1 MNDGSIHSSELV
13 DHRILQLAQHVGQ
26 CSQAHFGGLG
36 RENEEAGG

>member
-1 MNDGSIHSSELV
+1 MMDLIHSSELV

-26 CSQAHFGGLG
+26 CSQAHFGRLG